1 MRFFVAAV
9 IVAELGSTLALPTR
23 LPAEVN
29 ALENTAFTRRNLDVA
44 ALLNSIGLGQANAG
58 EQQKAA
64 EAKPAKEEAVAAEG
78 AQEGAAKVEE
88 AALKEAEAAKAKEEA
103 AAVEGEGKAAVV
115 EGEAA
120 AVAEGEAAAGAEGE
134 AAAGEEGEAGEDLVG
149 AFDVATELQG
159 GDLKQDV
166 LFTKSVSLFRYT
178 ILSTTDII
186 AGRWCVRIRVPK
198 RYRRYPHRHREQD
211 PRRASRRLRC
221 HRAQLLQS
229 RSRSKQRSW
238 SHSRKDRLRFRP
250 C

>member
-44 ALLNSIGLGQANAG
+44 AILNSVGLGQANAG
-58 EQQKAA
+58 EQKEATKA
-64 EAKPAKEEAVAAEG
+64 EPAKKEAVAAEG
-78 AQEGAAKVEE
+78 AQEGVAKNEAALLAKEEAAKAEEEAALKAHEEAAKVAEE

-120 AVAEGEAAAGAEGE
+120 AGAEGE
-134 AAAGEEGEAGEDLVG
+134 AAAGEEGEVGEDLVG

-166 LFTKSVSLFRYT
+166 LFTKSVSLYRYT
-178 ILSTTDII
+178 TALSTTNII
-186 AGRWCVRIRVPK
+186 SGRWCVRIRVPK
-198 RYRRYPHRHREQD
+198 RYRRYPHRH
-211 PRRASRRLRC
+211 
-221 HRAQLLQS
+221 
-229 RSRSKQRSW
+229 
-238 SHSRKDRLRFRP
+238 
-250 C
+250 